1 MPKWNAE
8 EYHKSSSQQKKWA
21 LELLAK
27 LELKGNERVLDVG
40 CGDGKIT
47 AVISQHV
54 PHGSALGVDN
64 SKSMVAFAQKNFPQ
78 ATFPNL
84 SFQLCDA
91 AALHF
96 KNEFDVLVSFSALH
110 WVHDH
115 AAALRGMQAGL
126 KPHGKILLSF
136 GGKGNAEGVE
146 EAAQKVISQKKWR
159 GYFKK
164 FIFPWKFYS
173 VEEYRKF
180 LLAAGFHEKHL
191 MLAPKDMVHAGKE
204 GLKSWLRAT
213 HGLPYKTMLPENLHE
228 MFVDEV
234 AKEYLNLY
242 PLDKDANAHVLMIRL
257 EVEAVML
264 ISQNATK

>member
-1 MPKWNAE
+1 MPTWDAE
-8 EYHKSSSQQKKWA
+8 DYHKSSSQQQKWA

-27 LELKGNERVLDVG
+27 LELKGNERALDVG

-54 PHGSALGVDN
+54 PHGSVLGTDN
-64 SKSMVAFAQKNFPQ
+64 SESMIKFAKKNFPQ
-78 ATFPNL
+78 STFPNL

-115 AAALRGMQAGL
+115 AAALRGMHASL
-126 KPHGKILLSF
+126 KSHGIILLSF

-146 EAAQKVISQKKWR
+146 EAARKVISQKQWQ

-164 FIFPWKFYS
+164 FNFPWKFYS

-180 LLAAGFHEKHL
+180 LRTAGFHEKHL
-191 MLAPKDMVHAGKE
+191 ALAPKDMTHAGKE
-204 GLKSWLRAT
+204 GFKSWLRTT
-213 HGLPYKTMLPENLHE
+213 HGLPYKAMLLEKLHE
-228 MFVDEV
+228 SFIDEV
-234 AKEYLNLY
+234 ASEYLNLY
-242 PLDKDANAHVLMIRL
+242 PLDENGNAHVLMVRL
-257 EVEAVML
+257 EVEADSV
-264 ISQNATK
+264 